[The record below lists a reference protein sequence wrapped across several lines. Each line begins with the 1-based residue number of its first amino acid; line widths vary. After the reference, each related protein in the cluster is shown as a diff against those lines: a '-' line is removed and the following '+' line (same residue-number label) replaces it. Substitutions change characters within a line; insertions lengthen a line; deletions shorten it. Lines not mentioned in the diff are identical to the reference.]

1 MTRNVSAERFIASKL
16 SDGDGRLSQTSNTIA
31 WVSVCL
37 SIAIMLIAI
46 AVVAGF
52 KAEIRAR
59 ATGFMGSVMLVQPGQ
74 SPINE
79 HYPFSEKLS
88 YRERL
93 ASAPGITGVSGVAW
107 RSGLIKTDENID
119 GLYFKGVDS
128 LYDFSF
134 FTNCLVAGELPD
146 YHGRISNDVLL
157 SRTTAS
163 KLGFEVGDDVVV
175 YFIGDEVKVRKFRL
189 CGLYDAGLEEI
200 DTKMAVADRRHIQR
214 LNGWAAGEVS
224 SIEIRIDPDASIE
237 AMNDRVEEVIFTSI
251 QEDDTA
257 LFVTNVKKLY
267 GHLFDWLSLL
277 DFNVLMILLLMV
289 AVAGFNM
296 ISAILIIL
304 FEKISTIG
312 LLKALG
318 MTSREVSRVFLLRAG
333 ALVGKGMLWGN
344 ILGLGLCLIQKYTR
358 IIKLDPANYFVSA
371 VPIRLSLG
379 EILLLNLAAAILIM
393 AIISLSS
400 RFISRI
406 SPDRTMRVE

>member
-1 MTRNVSAERFIASKL
+1 MRASRFIASKL
-16 SDGDGRLSQTSNTIA
+16 SDGDGRLSRTSNTIA

-37 SIAIMLIAI
+37 SIAIMIIAI

-52 KAEIRAR
+52 KSEIRAR

-79 HYPFSEKLS
+79 LYPFSEKLS
-88 YRERL
+88 YREKL
-93 ASAPGITGVSGVAW
+93 AATPGITGVSGVAW

-134 FTNCLVAGELPD
+134 FTNCLVDGQLPD
-146 YHGRISNDVLL
+146 YHGRISNYVLL

-163 KLGFEVGDDVVV
+163 KLGFKVGDDVVV

-214 LNGWAAGEVS
+214 LNGWQPDEVS
-224 SIEIRIDPDASIE
+224 SIEIRIGENASIE
-237 AMNDRVEEVIFTSI
+237 AMNDRVEEVIFTSM
-251 QEDDTA
+251 QEDDRA

-312 LLKALG
+312 LLKSLG
-318 MTSREVSRVFLLRAG
+318 MTSKEVSHVFLLRAG

-344 ILGLGLCLIQKYTR
+344 ILGIGLCLIQKYTR

-379 EILLLNLAAAILIM
+379 EILLLNLIAAILIM

-400 RFISRI
+400 RFISRV

>member
-1 MTRNVSAERFIASKL
+1 MRASRFIASKL
-16 SDGDGRLSQTSNTIA
+16 SDGDGRLSHTSNTIA
-31 WVSVCL
+31 WISVCL
-37 SIAIMLIAI
+37 SVAIMIIAI

-52 KAEIRAR
+52 KAEIRGR
-59 ATGFMGSVMLVQPGQ
+59 ATGFMGSVMLIQPGQ
-74 SPINE
+74 APLNE
-79 HYPFSEKLS
+79 QYPFSEKLS

-93 ASAPGITGVSGVAW
+93 AAEPGVTGVSGVAW

-134 FTNCLVAGELPD
+134 FDDCLVAGELPD
-146 YHGRISNDVLL
+146 YHGRISNDILL

-163 KLGFEVGDDVVV
+163 KLGFDVGDDVVV
-175 YFIGDEVKVRKFRL
+175 YFIGEEVKVRKFRL
-189 CGLYDAGLEEI
+189 SGLYDAGLEEI
-200 DTKMAVADRRHIQR
+200 DTRMAVADRRHIQR
-214 LNGWAAGEVS
+214 LNGWAADEVS
-224 SIEIRIDPDASIE
+224 SIEIRIDPDASVE
-237 AMNDRVEEVIFTSI
+237 AMNERVEELIYTSM
-251 QEDDTA
+251 QESDKA

-277 DFNVLMILLLMV
+277 DLNVLMILLLMV
-289 AVAGFNM
+289 VVAGFNM

-318 MTSREVSRVFLLRAG
+318 MTSREVTKVFLLRAG
-333 ALVGKGMLWGN
+333 RLVGKGMLWGN
-344 ILGLGLCLIQKYTR
+344 VLGIGLCLIQYWTH
-358 IIKLDPANYFVSA
+358 IIRLDPANYFVDA

-379 EILLLNLAAAILIM
+379 SILLLDLVAGLLIM
-393 AIISLSS
+393 ALISLSA
-400 RFISRI
+400 RFIARV

>member
-1 MTRNVSAERFIASKL
+1 MRAERFIAAKL
-16 SDGDGRLSQTSNTIA
+16 SDGDGRLSRTSNTIA
-31 WVSVCL
+31 WVSVGL
-37 SIAIMLIAI
+37 SVAIMIIAI

-52 KAEIRAR
+52 KSEIRAR

-79 HYPFSEKLS
+79 LYPFSENLS
-88 YRERL
+88 YREKL
-93 ASAPGITGVSGVAW
+93 ASTPGVIGVSGVAW

-134 FTNCLVAGELPD
+134 FTSCLVEGNLPD

-163 KLGFEVGDDVVV
+163 KLGFHVGDDVVV

-200 DTKMAVADRRHIQR
+200 DTKMAVADRRHVQR
-214 LNGWAAGEVS
+214 LNGWASDEVS
-224 SIEIRIDPDASIE
+224 SIEIRIDGNTSIE
-237 AMNDRVEEVIFTSI
+237 AMNDRVEEVLFTSM
-251 QEDDTA
+251 QEDDRA

-312 LLKALG
+312 LFKALG

-344 ILGLGLCLIQKYTR
+344 ILGIGLCLIQKYTR
-358 IIKLDPANYFVSA
+358 IIKLDPVNYFVSA
-371 VPIRLSLG
+371 VPIRLSFG
-379 EILLLNLAAAILIM
+379 EILLLNLVAAFLIM

>member
-1 MTRNVSAERFIASKL
+1 MSASRFIASKL
-16 SDGDGRLSQTSNTIA
+16 SDGDGRLSRTSNTIA
-31 WVSVCL
+31 WISVCL
-37 SIAIMLIAI
+37 SVAIMIIAI

-59 ATGFMGSVMLVQPGQ
+59 ATGFMGSVMLIQPGQ
-74 SPINE
+74 SPLNE
-79 HYPFSEKLS
+79 QYPFSENLS

-93 ASAPGITGVSGVAW
+93 QAEPGITGVSGVAW

-134 FTNCLVAGELPD
+134 FANCLVDGSLPD

-163 KLGFEVGDDVVV
+163 KLGFKVGDDVVV
-175 YFIGDEVKVRKFRL
+175 YFIGEEVKVRKFKL

-200 DTKMAVADRRHIQR
+200 DTKMAVADRRHVQR
-214 LNGWAAGEVS
+214 LNGWSADEVS
-224 SIEIRIDPDASIE
+224 SIEIRIAPETSIE
-237 AMNDRVEEVIFTSI
+237 FMNDRVEELFFTSM
-251 QEDDTA
+251 QEDDKP

-277 DFNVLMILLLMV
+277 DLNVLMILLLMV
-289 AVAGFNM
+289 VVAGFNM

-318 MTSREVSRVFLLRAG
+318 MTSREVTKVFLLRAG
-333 ALVGKGMLWGN
+333 ALVAKGMLWGN
-344 ILGLGLCLIQKYTR
+344 IVGIGLCLIQKFTR

-371 VPIRLSLG
+371 VPIHLSVG
-379 EILLLNLAAAILIM
+379 SILLLNIIAAILMM
-393 AIISLSS
+393 AIISLSA
-400 RFISRI
+400 RFISRV

>member
-1 MTRNVSAERFIASKL
+1 MSASRFIASKL
-16 SDGDGRLSQTSNTIA
+16 SDGDGRLSHTSNTIA
-31 WVSVCL
+31 WISVCL
-37 SIAIMLIAI
+37 SVAIMIIAI

-52 KAEIRAR
+52 KAEIRGR
-59 ATGFMGSVMLVQPGQ
+59 ATGFMGSVMLIQPGQ
-74 SPINE
+74 APPNE
-79 HYPFSEKLS
+79 QYPFSEKLS

-93 ASAPGITGVSGVAW
+93 AAEPGVTGVSGVAW

-134 FTNCLVAGELPD
+134 FDDCLVAGELPD
-146 YHGRISNDVLL
+146 YHGRISNDILL

-163 KLGFEVGDDVVV
+163 KLGFDVGDDVVV
-175 YFIGDEVKVRKFRL
+175 YFIGEEVKVRKFRL
-189 CGLYDAGLEEI
+189 SGLYDAGLEEI
-200 DTKMAVADRRHIQR
+200 DTRMAVADRRHIQR
-214 LNGWAAGEVS
+214 LNGWAADEVS
-224 SIEIRIDPDASIE
+224 SIEIRIDPDASVE
-237 AMNDRVEEVIFTSI
+237 AMNERVEELIYTSM
-251 QEDDTA
+251 QESDKA

-277 DFNVLMILLLMV
+277 DLNVLMILLLMV
-289 AVAGFNM
+289 VVAGFNM

-318 MTSREVSRVFLLRAG
+318 MTSREVTKVFLLRAG
-333 ALVGKGMLWGN
+333 RLVGKGMLWGN
-344 ILGLGLCLIQKYTR
+344 VLGIGLCLIQYWTH
-358 IIKLDPANYFVSA
+358 IIRLDPANYFVDA

-379 EILLLNLAAAILIM
+379 SILLLDLVAGLLIM
-393 AIISLSS
+393 ALISLSA
-400 RFISRI
+400 RFIARV

>member
-1 MTRNVSAERFIASKL
+1 MRAERFIAAKL
-16 SDGDGRLSQTSNTIA
+16 SDGDGRLSRTSNTIA

-37 SIAIMLIAI
+37 SIAIMIIAI

-52 KAEIRAR
+52 KSEIRAR

-74 SPINE
+74 SPINAL
-79 HYPFSEKLS
+79 YPFSETLS
-88 YRERL
+88 YRAKL
-93 ASAPGITGVSGVAW
+93 AATPGITGVSGVAW

-134 FTNCLVAGELPD
+134 FTNCLVDGSLPD
-146 YHGRISNDVLL
+146 YHGRISNDILL

-163 KLGFEVGDDVVV
+163 KLGFHVDDDVVV
-175 YFIGDEVKVRKFRL
+175 YFIGDEVKVRKFHL

-200 DTKMAVADRRHIQR
+200 DTKMAVADRRHVQR
-214 LNGWAAGEVS
+214 LNGWASDEVS
-224 SIEIRIDPDASIE
+224 SIEIRIDGNTSIE
-237 AMNDRVEEVIFTSI
+237 AMNERVEEVIFTSM
-251 QEDDTA
+251 QEDDRA

-312 LLKALG
+312 LFKALG

-344 ILGLGLCLIQKYTR
+344 ILGIGLCLIQKYTR
-358 IIKLDPANYFVSA
+358 IIKLDPANYFVNA
-371 VPIRLSLG
+371 VPIRLSFG
-379 EILLLNLAAAILIM
+379 EILLLNLVAAILIM

>member
-1 MTRNVSAERFIASKL
+1 MSASRFIASKL
-16 SDGDGRLSQTSNTIA
+16 SDGDGRLSRTSNTIA
-31 WVSVCL
+31 WISVCL
-37 SIAIMLIAI
+37 SVAIMIIAI

-59 ATGFMGSVMLVQPGQ
+59 ATGFMGSVMLIQPGQ
-74 SPINE
+74 SPLNE
-79 HYPFSEKLS
+79 QYPFSENLS

-93 ASAPGITGVSGVAW
+93 QAEPGITGVSGVAW

-134 FTNCLVAGELPD
+134 FANCLVDGSLPD

-163 KLGFEVGDDVVV
+163 KLGFKVGDDVVV
-175 YFIGDEVKVRKFRL
+175 YFIGEEVKVRKFKL

-200 DTKMAVADRRHIQR
+200 DTKMAVADRRHVQR
-214 LNGWAAGEVS
+214 LNGWSADEVS
-224 SIEIRIDPDASIE
+224 SIEIRIAPETSIE
-237 AMNDRVEEVIFTSI
+237 FMNDRVEELIFTSI
-251 QEDDTA
+251 QEDDKP

-277 DFNVLMILLLMV
+277 DLNVLMILLLMV
-289 AVAGFNM
+289 VVAGFNM

-318 MTSREVSRVFLLRAG
+318 MTSREVTKVFLLRAG
-333 ALVGKGMLWGN
+333 ALVAKGMLWGN
-344 ILGLGLCLIQKYTR
+344 IVGIGLCLIQKFTR

-371 VPIRLSLG
+371 VPIHLSVG
-379 EILLLNLAAAILIM
+379 SILLLNIIAAILMM
-393 AIISLSS
+393 AIISLSA
-400 RFISRI
+400 RFISRV

>member
-1 MTRNVSAERFIASKL
+1 MSASRFIASKL
-16 SDGDGRLSQTSNTIA
+16 SDGDGRLSHTSNTIA
-31 WVSVCL
+31 WISVCL
-37 SIAIMLIAI
+37 SLAIMIIAI

-52 KAEIRAR
+52 KAEIRGR
-59 ATGFMGSVMLVQPGQ
+59 ATGFMGSVMLIQPGQ
-74 SPINE
+74 APLNE
-79 HYPFSEKLS
+79 QYPFSEKLS

-93 ASAPGITGVSGVAW
+93 AAEPGVTGVSGVAW

-134 FTNCLVAGELPD
+134 FDDCLVAGELPD
-146 YHGRISNDVLL
+146 YHGRISNDILL

-175 YFIGDEVKVRKFRL
+175 YFIGEEVKVRKFRL
-189 CGLYDAGLEEI
+189 SGLYDAGLEEI
-200 DTKMAVADRRHIQR
+200 DTRMAVADRRHIQR
-214 LNGWAAGEVS
+214 LNGWAADEVS
-224 SIEIRIDPDASIE
+224 SIEIRIDPDASVE
-237 AMNDRVEEVIFTSI
+237 AMNERVEELIYTSM
-251 QEDDTA
+251 QESDKA

-277 DFNVLMILLLMV
+277 DLNVLMILLLMV
-289 AVAGFNM
+289 VVAGFNM

-318 MTSREVSRVFLLRAG
+318 MTSREVTKVFLLRAG
-333 ALVGKGMLWGN
+333 RLVGKGMLWGN
-344 ILGLGLCLIQKYTR
+344 VLGIGLCLIQYWTHVIR
-358 IIKLDPANYFVSA
+358 LDPANYFVDA

-379 EILLLNLAAAILIM
+379 SILLLDLVAGLLIM
-393 AIISLSS
+393 ALISLSA
-400 RFISRI
+400 RFIARV

>member
-1 MTRNVSAERFIASKL
+1 MSASRFIASKL
-16 SDGDGRLSQTSNTIA
+16 SDGDGRLSHTSNTIA
-31 WVSVCL
+31 WISVCL
-37 SIAIMLIAI
+37 SVAIMIIAI

-52 KAEIRAR
+52 KAEIRGR
-59 ATGFMGSVMLVQPGQ
+59 ATGFMGSVMLIQPGQ
-74 SPINE
+74 APLNE
-79 HYPFSEKLS
+79 QYPFSEKLS

-93 ASAPGITGVSGVAW
+93 AAEPGVTGVSGVAW

-134 FTNCLVAGELPD
+134 FDDCLVAGELPD
-146 YHGRISNDVLL
+146 YHGRISNDILL

-163 KLGFEVGDDVVV
+163 KLGFDVGDDVVV
-175 YFIGDEVKVRKFRL
+175 YFIGEEVKVRKFRL
-189 CGLYDAGLEEI
+189 SGLYDAGLEEI
-200 DTKMAVADRRHIQR
+200 DTRMAVADRRHIQR
-214 LNGWAAGEVS
+214 LNGWAADEVS
-224 SIEIRIDPDASIE
+224 SIEIRIDPDASVE
-237 AMNDRVEEVIFTSI
+237 AMNERVEELIYTSM
-251 QEDDTA
+251 QESDKA

-277 DFNVLMILLLMV
+277 DLNVLMILLLMV
-289 AVAGFNM
+289 VVAGFNM

-318 MTSREVSRVFLLRAG
+318 MTSREVTKVFLLRAG
-333 ALVGKGMLWGN
+333 RLVGKGMLWGN
-344 ILGLGLCLIQKYTR
+344 VLGIGLCLIQYWTH
-358 IIKLDPANYFVSA
+358 IIRLDPANYFVDA

-379 EILLLNLAAAILIM
+379 SILLLDLVAGLLIM
-393 AIISLSS
+393 ALISLSA
-400 RFISRI
+400 RFIARV

>member
-1 MTRNVSAERFIASKL
+1 MRAERFIAAKL
-16 SDGDGRLSQTSNTIA
+16 SDGDGRLSRTSNTIA
-31 WVSVCL
+31 WVSVGL
-37 SIAIMLIAI
+37 SVAIMIIAI

-52 KAEIRAR
+52 KSEIRAR

-79 HYPFSEKLS
+79 LYPFSENLS
-88 YRERL
+88 YREKL
-93 ASAPGITGVSGVAW
+93 ASTPGVTGVSGVAW

-134 FTNCLVAGELPD
+134 FTSCLVEGDLPD

-163 KLGFEVGDDVVV
+163 KLGFHVGDDVVV

-200 DTKMAVADRRHIQR
+200 DTKMAVTDRRHVQR
-214 LNGWAAGEVS
+214 LNGWASDEVS
-224 SIEIRIDPDASIE
+224 SIEIRIDGNTSIE
-237 AMNDRVEEVIFTSI
+237 AMNDRVEEVLFTSM
-251 QEDDTA
+251 QEDDHA

-312 LLKALG
+312 LFKALG

-344 ILGLGLCLIQKYTR
+344 ILGIGLCLIQKHTR
-358 IIKLDPANYFVSA
+358 IIKLDPVNYFVSA
-371 VPIRLSLG
+371 VPIRLSIG
-379 EILLLNLAAAILIM
+379 EIILLNLVAAFLIM

>member
-1 MTRNVSAERFIASKL
+1 MSASRFIASKL
-16 SDGDGRLSQTSNTIA
+16 SDGDGRLSHTSNTIA
-31 WVSVCL
+31 WISVCL
-37 SIAIMLIAI
+37 SVAIMIIAI

-52 KAEIRAR
+52 KAEIRGR
-59 ATGFMGSVMLVQPGQ
+59 ATGFMGSVMLIQPGQ
-74 SPINE
+74 APLNE
-79 HYPFSEKLS
+79 QYPFSEKLS

-93 ASAPGITGVSGVAW
+93 AAEPGVTGVSGVAW

-134 FTNCLVAGELPD
+134 FDYCLVAGELPD
-146 YHGRISNDVLL
+146 YHGRISNDILL

-163 KLGFEVGDDVVV
+163 KLGFDVGDDVVV
-175 YFIGDEVKVRKFRL
+175 YFIGEEVKVRKFRL
-189 CGLYDAGLEEI
+189 SGLYDAGLEEI
-200 DTKMAVADRRHIQR
+200 DTRMAVADRRHIQR
-214 LNGWAAGEVS
+214 LNGWAADEVS
-224 SIEIRIDPDASIE
+224 SIEIRIDPDASVE
-237 AMNDRVEEVIFTSI
+237 AMNERVEELIYTSM
-251 QEDDTA
+251 QESDKA

-277 DFNVLMILLLMV
+277 DLNVLMILLLMV
-289 AVAGFNM
+289 VVAGFNM

-318 MTSREVSRVFLLRAG
+318 MTSREVTKVFLLRAG
-333 ALVGKGMLWGN
+333 RLVGKGMLWGN
-344 ILGLGLCLIQKYTR
+344 VLGIGLCLIQYWTH
-358 IIKLDPANYFVSA
+358 IIRLDPANYFVDA

-379 EILLLNLAAAILIM
+379 SILLLDLVAGLLIM
-393 AIISLSS
+393 ALISLSA
-400 RFISRI
+400 RFIARV

>member
-1 MTRNVSAERFIASKL
+1 MRAERFIAAKL
-16 SDGDGRLSQTSNTIA
+16 SDGDGRLSRTSNTIA
-31 WVSVCL
+31 WVSVGL
-37 SIAIMLIAI
+37 SVAIMIIAI

-52 KAEIRAR
+52 KSEIRAR

-79 HYPFSEKLS
+79 LYPFSENLS
-88 YRERL
+88 YREKL
-93 ASAPGITGVSGVAW
+93 ASTPGVTGVSGVAW

-134 FTNCLVAGELPD
+134 FTSCLVDGSLPD
-146 YHGRISNDVLL
+146 YHGRISNDILL

-163 KLGFEVGDDVVV
+163 KLGFHVGDDVVV

-189 CGLYDAGLEEI
+189 YGLYDAGLEEI
-200 DTKMAVADRRHIQR
+200 DTKMAVADRRHVQR
-214 LNGWAAGEVS
+214 LNGWASDEVS
-224 SIEIRIDPDASIE
+224 SIEIRIDGNTSIE
-237 AMNDRVEEVIFTSI
+237 AMNDRVEEVLFTSM
-251 QEDDTA
+251 QEDDHA

-312 LLKALG
+312 LFKALG

-344 ILGLGLCLIQKYTR
+344 ILGIGLCLIQKYTR
-358 IIKLDPANYFVSA
+358 IIKLDPVNYFVSA
-371 VPIRLSLG
+371 VPIRLSFG
-379 EILLLNLAAAILIM
+379 EILLLNLIAAFLIM

>member
-1 MTRNVSAERFIASKL
+1 MRASRFIASKL
-16 SDGDGRLSQTSNTIA
+16 SDGDGRLSRTSNTIA

-37 SIAIMLIAI
+37 SIAIMIIAI

-52 KAEIRAR
+52 KSEIRAR

-79 HYPFSEKLS
+79 LYPFSEKLS
-88 YRERL
+88 YREKL
-93 ASAPGITGVSGVAW
+93 AATPGITGVSGVAW

-134 FTNCLVAGELPD
+134 FTNCLVDGQLPD

-157 SRTTAS
+157 SRTTAT
-163 KLGFEVGDDVVV
+163 KLGFHVGDDVVV

-200 DTKMAVADRRHIQR
+200 DTKMAVADRRHVQR
-214 LNGWAAGEVS
+214 LNGWQPDEVS
-224 SIEIRIDPDASIE
+224 SIEIRIGENASIE
-237 AMNDRVEEVIFTSI
+237 AMNDRVEEVIFTSM
-251 QEDDTA
+251 QEDDRA

-312 LLKALG
+312 LLKSLG
-318 MTSREVSRVFLLRAG
+318 MTSKEVSHVFLLRAG

-344 ILGLGLCLIQKYTR
+344 ILGIGLCLIQKYTR

-371 VPIRLSLG
+371 VPIRLSVG
-379 EILLLNLAAAILIM
+379 EILLLNLVAAILIM

-400 RFISRI
+400 RFISRV

>member
-1 MTRNVSAERFIASKL
+1 MRASRFIASKL
-16 SDGDGRLSQTSNTIA
+16 SDGDGRLSRTSNTIA

-37 SIAIMLIAI
+37 SVAIMIIAI

-52 KAEIRAR
+52 KSEIRAR

-79 HYPFSEKLS
+79 LYPFSEKLS
-88 YRERL
+88 YREKL
-93 ASAPGITGVSGVAW
+93 AATPGVTGVSGVAW

-134 FTNCLVAGELPD
+134 FTNCLVDGQLPD

-163 KLGFEVGDDVVV
+163 KLGFHVGDDVVV

-214 LNGWAAGEVS
+214 LNGWQPDEVS
-224 SIEIRIDPDASIE
+224 SIEIRVGENASIE
-237 AMNDRVEEVIFTSI
+237 AMNDRVEEVIFTSM
-251 QEDDTA
+251 QEDDRA

-312 LLKALG
+312 LLKSLG
-318 MTSREVSRVFLLRAG
+318 MTSKEVSHVFLLRAG
-333 ALVGKGMLWGN
+333 ALVGKGMFWGN
-344 ILGLGLCLIQKYTR
+344 LLGIGLCLIQKYTR

-371 VPIRLSLG
+371 VPIRLSVG
-379 EILLLNLAAAILIM
+379 EILLLNLIAAILIM

-400 RFISRI
+400 RFISRV

>member
-1 MTRNVSAERFIASKL
+1 MSAERFIASKL
-16 SDGDGRLSQTSNTIA
+16 SDGDGRLSRTSNTIA

-79 HYPFSEKLS
+79 HYPFSENLS

-157 SRTTAS
+157 SRTTAT

-358 IIKLDPANYFVSA
+358 IIQLDPANYFVSA

>member
-1 MTRNVSAERFIASKL
+1 MI
-16 SDGDGRLSQTSNTIA
+16 
-31 WVSVCL
+31 
-37 SIAIMLIAI
+37 IAI

-52 KAEIRAR
+52 KAEIRGR
-59 ATGFMGSVMLVQPGQ
+59 ATGFMGSVMLIQPGQ
-74 SPINE
+74 APLNE
-79 HYPFSEKLS
+79 QYPFSEKLS

-93 ASAPGITGVSGVAW
+93 AAEPGVTGVSGVAW

-134 FTNCLVAGELPD
+134 FDDCLVAGELPD
-146 YHGRISNDVLL
+146 YHGRISNDILL

-163 KLGFEVGDDVVV
+163 KLGFDVGDDVVV
-175 YFIGDEVKVRKFRL
+175 YFIGEEVKVRKFRL
-189 CGLYDAGLEEI
+189 SGLYDAGLEEI

-214 LNGWAAGEVS
+214 LNGWAADEVS
-224 SIEIRIDPDASIE
+224 SIEIRIDPDASVE
-237 AMNDRVEEVIFTSI
+237 AMNERVEELIYTSM
-251 QEDDTA
+251 QESDKA

-277 DFNVLMILLLMV
+277 DLNVLMILLLMV
-289 AVAGFNM
+289 VVAGFNM

-318 MTSREVSRVFLLRAG
+318 MTSREVTKVFLLRAG
-333 ALVGKGMLWGN
+333 RLVGKGMLWGN
-344 ILGLGLCLIQKYTR
+344 VLGIGLCLIQYWTHVIR
-358 IIKLDPANYFVSA
+358 LDPANYFVDA

-379 EILLLNLAAAILIM
+379 SILLLDLVAGLLIM
-393 AIISLSS
+393 ALISLSA
-400 RFISRI
+400 RFIARV

>member
-1 MTRNVSAERFIASKL
+1 MSASRFIALKL
-16 SDGDGRLSQTSNTIA
+16 SDGDGRLSHTSNTIA
-31 WVSVCL
+31 WISVCL
-37 SIAIMLIAI
+37 SVAIMIIAI

-52 KAEIRAR
+52 KAEIRGR
-59 ATGFMGSVMLVQPGQ
+59 ATGFMGSVMLIQPGQ
-74 SPINE
+74 APLNE
-79 HYPFSEKLS
+79 QYPFSEKLS

-93 ASAPGITGVSGVAW
+93 AAEPGVTGVSGVAW

-134 FTNCLVAGELPD
+134 FDDCLVAGELPD
-146 YHGRISNDVLL
+146 YHGRISNDILL

-163 KLGFEVGDDVVV
+163 KLGFDVGDDVVV
-175 YFIGDEVKVRKFRL
+175 YFIGEEVKVRKFRL
-189 CGLYDAGLEEI
+189 SGLYDAGLEEI

-214 LNGWAAGEVS
+214 LNGWAADEVS
-224 SIEIRIDPDASIE
+224 SIEIRIDPDASVE
-237 AMNDRVEEVIFTSI
+237 AMNERVEELIYTSM
-251 QEDDTA
+251 QESDKA

-277 DFNVLMILLLMV
+277 DLNVLMILLLMV
-289 AVAGFNM
+289 VVAGFNM

-318 MTSREVSRVFLLRAG
+318 MTSREVTKVFLLRAG
-333 ALVGKGMLWGN
+333 RLVGKGMLWGN
-344 ILGLGLCLIQKYTR
+344 VLGIGLCLIQYWTHVIR
-358 IIKLDPANYFVSA
+358 LDPANYFVDA

-379 EILLLNLAAAILIM
+379 SILLLDLVAGLLIM
-393 AIISLSS
+393 ALISLSA
-400 RFISRI
+400 RFIARV

>member
-1 MTRNVSAERFIASKL
+1 VRAERFIAAKL
-16 SDGDGRLSQTSNTIA
+16 SDGDGRLSRTSNTIA
-31 WVSVCL
+31 WVSVGL
-37 SIAIMLIAI
+37 SVAIMIIAI

-52 KAEIRAR
+52 KSEIRAR

-79 HYPFSEKLS
+79 LYPFSENLS
-88 YRERL
+88 YREKL
-93 ASAPGITGVSGVAW
+93 ASTPGVTGVAGVAW

-134 FTNCLVAGELPD
+134 FTSCLVEGNLPD

-163 KLGFEVGDDVVV
+163 KLGFHVGDDVVV

-200 DTKMAVADRRHIQR
+200 DTKMAVADRRHVQR
-214 LNGWAAGEVS
+214 LNGWASDEVS
-224 SIEIRIDPDASIE
+224 SIEIRIDGNTSIE
-237 AMNDRVEEVIFTSI
+237 AMNDRVEEVLFTSM
-251 QEDDTA
+251 QEDDRA

-312 LLKALG
+312 LFKALG

-344 ILGLGLCLIQKYTR
+344 ILGIGLCLIQKHTR
-358 IIKLDPANYFVSA
+358 IIKLDPVNYFVSA
-371 VPIRLSLG
+371 VPIRLSFG
-379 EILLLNLAAAILIM
+379 EILLLNLVAAFLIM

>member
-1 MTRNVSAERFIASKL
+1 MSASRFIASKL
-16 SDGDGRLSQTSNTIA
+16 SDGDGRLSHTSNTIA
-31 WVSVCL
+31 WISVCL
-37 SIAIMLIAI
+37 SVAIMIIAI

-52 KAEIRAR
+52 KAEIRGR
-59 ATGFMGSVMLVQPGQ
+59 ATGFMGSVMLIQPGQ
-74 SPINE
+74 APLNE
-79 HYPFSEKLS
+79 QYPFSEKLS

-93 ASAPGITGVSGVAW
+93 AAEPGVTGVSGVAW

-134 FTNCLVAGELPD
+134 FDDCLVAGELPD
-146 YHGRISNDVLL
+146 YHGRISNDILL

-163 KLGFEVGDDVVV
+163 KLGFDVGDDVVV
-175 YFIGDEVKVRKFRL
+175 YFIGEEVKVRKFRL
-189 CGLYDAGLEEI
+189 SGLYDAGLEEI
-200 DTKMAVADRRHIQR
+200 DTRMAVADRRHIQR
-214 LNGWAAGEVS
+214 LNGWAADEVS
-224 SIEIRIDPDASIE
+224 SIEIRIVPDASVE
-237 AMNDRVEEVIFTSI
+237 AMNERVEELIYTSM
-251 QEDDTA
+251 QESDKA

-277 DFNVLMILLLMV
+277 DLNVLMILLLMV
-289 AVAGFNM
+289 VVAGFNM

-318 MTSREVSRVFLLRAG
+318 MTSREVTKVFLLRAG
-333 ALVGKGMLWGN
+333 RLVGKGMLWGN
-344 ILGLGLCLIQKYTR
+344 VLGIGLCLIQYWTH
-358 IIKLDPANYFVSA
+358 IIRLDPANYFVDA

-379 EILLLNLAAAILIM
+379 SILLLDLVAGLLIM
-393 AIISLSS
+393 ALISLSA
-400 RFISRI
+400 RFIARV

>member
-1 MTRNVSAERFIASKL
+1 MSASRFIASKL
-16 SDGDGRLSQTSNTIA
+16 SDGDGRLSRTSNTIA
-31 WVSVCL
+31 WISVCL
-37 SIAIMLIAI
+37 SVAIMIIAI

-59 ATGFMGSVMLVQPGQ
+59 ATGFMGSVMLIQPGQ
-74 SPINE
+74 SPLNE
-79 HYPFSEKLS
+79 QYPFSENLS

-93 ASAPGITGVSGVAW
+93 QAEPGITGVSGVAW

-134 FTNCLVAGELPD
+134 FANCLVDGALPD
-146 YHGRISNDVLL
+146 YHGRISNDILL

-163 KLGFEVGDDVVV
+163 KLGFTVGDDVVV
-175 YFIGDEVKVRKFRL
+175 YFIGEEVKVRKFRL

-200 DTKMAVADRRHIQR
+200 DTKMAVADRRHVQR
-214 LNGWAAGEVS
+214 LNGWASDEVS
-224 SIEIRIDPDASIE
+224 SIEIRIDAGASIE
-237 AMNDRVEEVIFTSI
+237 RMNDRVEEIIFTSM
-251 QEDDTA
+251 QEEDKA

-277 DFNVLMILLLMV
+277 DLNVLMILLLMV
-289 AVAGFNM
+289 VVAGFNM

-318 MTSREVSRVFLLRAG
+318 MTSREVTKVFLLRAG
-333 ALVGKGMLWGN
+333 ALVAKGMLWGN
-344 ILGLGLCLIQKYTR
+344 IVGIGLCLIQKYTR

-371 VPIRLSLG
+371 VPIHLSIGNL
-379 EILLLNLAAAILIM
+379 LLLNIIAAFLMM
-393 AIISLSS
+393 AIISLSA
-400 RFISRI
+400 RFISRV